1 MKAPG
6 NLETYNST
14 EHIETTIMDQL
25 IRSSELG
32 AETGLSPAQRTAGA
46 RQLGRAAAVVG
57 IAAVVIVLWAFV
69 SAHNAAAKLKEVTE
83 DQAVINVA
91 TTRPQSQ
98 AGVGELILPGNIQAN
113 YEAPIYARTSGYLK
127 RWLVDIGTPVKAGQ
141 LLAQIESPEVDQQ
154 LRQAQADLAT
164 AEANQKIADLT
175 AQRWRDLRATDSVSK
190 QEADEKIASAASGDA
205 QKQAAHANVQRLRE
219 LSGFEK
225 IVAPF
230 DGVVT
235 ARNTDIGQLI
245 AAGENTGP
253 ALFRV
258 ADMHRLRLYVTVP
271 QTYAASMKPGLQ
283 AELHFP
289 DRPGKTYTATL
300 DSTSSAID
308 TSTRTLLAQLVIDNK
323 NGELLPGAYT
333 EVHFK
338 LPAGAAGESYKLPAN
353 VLLFR
358 SDGLH
363 VGVVGPNGK
372 VVLKPVA
379 VGRDYG
385 SDIEIIHG
393 LDPDDAVILSPPDS
407 LADGVAV
414 RVATPKAEKVAK
426 S

>member
-1 MKAPG
+1 
-6 NLETYNST
+6 
-14 EHIETTIMDQL
+14 MDQL
-25 IRSSELG
+25 TRSNELG
-32 AETGLSPAQRTAGA
+32 AEGAAAPTGTKRSA
-46 RQLGRAAAVVG
+46 RGLGRAALFVG
-57 IAAVVIVLWAFV
+57 VAALIIILWVGV
-69 SAHNAAAKLKEVTE
+69 SAHFAAAKLKEATE
-83 DQAVINVA
+83 AQAVVTVA
-91 TTRPQSQ
+91 TTKPAAQSDL
-98 AGVGELILPGNIQAN
+98 AELVLPGNIQAN

-141 LLAQIESPEVDQQ
+141 LLGEIESPEVDQQ

-175 AQRWRDLRATDSVSK
+175 AQRWRDLRASDSVSR

-205 QKQAAHANVQRLRE
+205 QMQSARANVQRLKE

-271 QTYAASMKPGLQ
+271 QTYAASMKPGLK
-283 AELHFP
+283 ADLVFP

-308 TSTRTLLAQLVIDNK
+308 ASTRTLLAQLVIDNK
-323 NGELLPGAYT
+323 NGELLPGAYA

-338 LPAGAAGESYKLPAN
+338 LPPGAGGASFKLPAN

-358 SDGLH
+358 GDGLH
-363 VGVVGPNGK
+363 VGTVDANNH
-372 VVLKPVA
+372 VVLKTVE

-385 SDIEIIHG
+385 SDIEIVHG
-393 LDPDDAVILSPPDS
+393 LDADDNVILSPPDS
-407 LADGVAV
+407 LTDGVSV
-414 RVATPKAEKVAK
+414 RVATPAKAGRVAQ

>member
-1 MKAPG
+1 M
-6 NLETYNST
+6 
-14 EHIETTIMDQL
+14 MDQPKKSNEVAAE
-25 IRSSELG
+25 SSL
-32 AETGLSPAQRTAGA
+32 APSDAKRGA
-46 RQLGRAAAVVG
+46 RQLGRTAASLGVAALAVVVWSGISAHHASAKLRESTQAAAV
-57 IAAVVIVLWAFV
+57 
-69 SAHNAAAKLKEVTE
+69 TT
-83 DQAVINVA
+83 VA
-91 TTRPQSQ
+91 TTQPVAQSQ
-98 AGVGELILPGNIQAN
+98 LGELILPGSVQAN

-141 LLAQIESPEVDQQ
+141 LLAEIESPEIDQQ

-175 AQRWRDLRATDSVSK
+175 AERWRNLRASDSVSK
-190 QEADEKIASAASGDA
+190 QEADEKISLAASGDA
-205 QKQAAHANVQRLRE
+205 QMQAARANVQRLRE

-225 IVAPF
+225 VIAPF
-230 DGVVT
+230 EGVVT
-235 ARNTDIGQLI
+235 ARNTDIGRLI

-271 QTYAASMKPGLQ
+271 QTYAAVMKPGLK
-283 AELHFP
+283 ADLLFP
-289 DRPGKTYTATL
+289 DRPGKTYVATL

-308 TSTRTLLAQLVIDNK
+308 ASTRTLLAQLVIDNK
-323 NGELLPGAYT
+323 NGELLPGAYA

-338 LPAGAAGESYKLPAN
+338 LPPGAGAGSYKLPAN

-363 VGVVGPNGK
+363 VGTVDANNR
-372 VVLKPVA
+372 VVLKLVE

-385 SDIEIIHG
+385 SDIEIVRG
-393 LDPDDAVILSPPDS
+393 LGAKDNVILSPPDS
-407 LADGVAV
+407 LTDGLTV
-414 RVATPKAEKVAK
+414 RVAAPTKPARVAK